1 MKRRIVL
8 VVAAVLLAATGT
20 VAIYSYTRKADSRA
34 LAGQQAVRVL
44 VASKSIS
51 AGTPAN
57 RALTTVARFP
67 RSTVPSDA
75 ITDPKQITG
84 QVAAANIANHQMLT
98 AGLFEKKKAKS
109 AKEASTIAGGLKVPN
124 GMVAMPGSFTP
135 TGQKYIKP
143 GSVIA
148 VFEAYT
154 PMRAGSQ
161 APAGDG
167 IEHKQNANHVSRL
180 LVPRATVLAVDT
192 DPKANDGT
200 KVTYVLAVTQRQA
213 EQLILGL
220 ATGDPLVGVLR
231 SDSSTLTPSQGLDN
245 AHIFEQ
251 SGQG

>member
-1 MKRRIVL
+1 M
-8 VVAAVLLAATGT
+8 VAAVLLAATGT

-44 VASKSIS
+44 VASKAIS

-57 RALTTVARFP
+57 RALTAVARFP

-75 ITDPKQITG
+75 VTDPKQLNG
-84 QVAAANIANHQMLT
+84 QMAIANIANHQMLT
-98 AGLFEKKKAKS
+98 VGLFDRKKPRS
-109 AKEASTIAGGLKVPN
+109 AKEASTIAGGLKVPA
-124 GMVAMPGSFTP
+124 GMVAMPGAFTP

-143 GSVIA
+143 GSTIA
-148 VFEAYT
+148 VFEAYS
-154 PMRAGSQ
+154 PMGSNSRT
-161 APAGDG
+161 PAGDG
-167 IEHKQNANHVSRL
+167 IEHQPKVNHVTRL
-180 LVPRATVLAVDT
+180 LIPRTTVLAVDA

-213 EQLILGL
+213 EQLVLGL
-220 ATGDPLVGVLR
+220 ATGDPLVGVLV
-231 SDSSTLTPSQGLDN
+231 SDSSKLTPSQALDN